1 LQWLL
6 TLLSSLILLG
16 GNLLSHSSVLIVS
29 DDTEFA
35 RTVAARWQAERRVPE
50 ITVTTSDVW
59 QSSATEGYNLVIVGP
74 VRNNKISAILSA
86 LNATST
92 SAGTIYVSTD
102 AEARDLKHLAA
113 EHPHVLMIPREDG
126 WIGTLVLV
134 AGEALRRVAAT
145 ARAQRAERLAAEQQ
159 RNAVLGR
166 YMLDVRPSVN
176 NALTGVLGNADL
188 LLLDAASIH
197 PDAREQ
203 IRTIHTLALRL
214 NEIMQRFSSVAAEM
228 RAGEKD
234 SQAETNTVSQTPL
247 AGLAR

>member
-1 LQWLL
+1 L
-6 TLLSSLILLG
+6 T
-16 GNLLSHSSVLIVS
+16 HSSVLIVS

-50 ITVTTSDVW
+50 ITLTTSDVW
-59 QSSATEGYNLVIVGP
+59 QASAAEGYNLVIVGP

-86 LNATST
+86 LNANST
-92 SAGTIYVSTD
+92 SATIHVATE
-102 AEARDLKHLAA
+102 AEARDAQQLAA
-113 EHPHVLMIPREDG
+113 EHPHVLIIPSEDG
-126 WIGTLVLV
+126 WIGTLILV
-134 AGEALRRVAAT
+134 AGEALRRAAAT
-145 ARAQRAERLAAEQQ
+145 ARAQRAERASAEQQ

-176 NALTGVLGNADL
+176 NALTTVLGNADL
-188 LLLDAASIH
+188 LLLDAESIH

-203 IRTIHTLALRL
+203 IRTIHTMALRL

-228 RAGEKD
+228 RAGEKE
-234 SQAETNTVSQTPL
+234 SQAETNNVSQISA